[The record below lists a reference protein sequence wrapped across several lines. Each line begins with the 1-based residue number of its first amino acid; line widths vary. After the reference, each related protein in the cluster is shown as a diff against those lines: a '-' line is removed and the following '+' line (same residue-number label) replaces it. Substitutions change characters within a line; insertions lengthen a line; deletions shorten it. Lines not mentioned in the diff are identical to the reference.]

1 MKPPVCELCH
11 NDFSSEMQHA
21 GSGGAMVQFADYRPL
36 GEGCAGHPHGYEW
49 FCDEH
54 LANAQALASLSYSD
68 AMTVLTRQYAPFA
81 DYPPLASSD
90 PALWIT
96 EVGPNPAKVFA
107 LIRQAMG
114 VSPSVARD
122 LLAGGPFKVSQA
134 WPQQFR
140 VWQEALIQAGTQV
153 EIRYP
158 SSKSAWAEKAD
169 ADND

>member
-36 GEGCAGHPHGYEW
+36 DEGCAGHPHGYEW
-49 FCDEH
+49 FCDGH